1 MDLEK
6 RLAGLELLLFDVD
19 GILTDNGLYIAES
32 GDLMKRFDVRDGAG
46 LKLAQMA
53 GLRVGLIS
61 GHDSTATARRA
72 SQLGI
77 DICHVGVKDKIPV
90 FESTLTETGVPRERV
105 LYMGDD
111 VMDLPLLTRAGV
123 AVTVPEAP
131 PLIRERCDFVTSK
144 PGGFGAVRE
153 TVERVLTAMGRM
165 DEIVQRFF

>member
-1 MDLEK
+1 MALDQ
-6 RLAGLELLLFDVD
+6 RLAALELMLFDVD
-19 GILTDNGLYIAES
+19 GVLTDNGLYIGES
-32 GDLMKRFDVRDGAG
+32 GDLLKRFDVRDGAG

-72 SQLGI
+72 AQLGI

-90 FESTLTETGVPRERV
+90 FETTLEQTGVARERV

-111 VMDLPLLTRAGV
+111 VMDLPLLDRAGV

-131 PLIRERCDFVTSK
+131 PLIRDRCDFVTRAR
-144 PGGFGAVRE
+144 GGFGAVRE
-153 TVERVLTAMGRM
+153 IVDRVLTAMGRM
-165 DEIVQRFF
+165 DDIVQRFL